1 MTHLTVRK
9 LPPRLGE
16 ALQRETRRR
25 GVSLNQTVIDLLEQA
40 LGTGPGARR
49 SNGLRGLAGRWSAA
63 DARAIDT
70 ALRDQER
77 IDKDLWR

>member
-9 LPPRLGE
+9 LPPRLGD
-16 ALQRETRRR
+16 ALRRETRRR

-40 LGTGPGARR
+40 LGTASGARR
-49 SNGLRGLAGRWSAA
+49 SNGLRSLAGRWSAA
-63 DARAIDT
+63 DSK
-70 ALRDQER
+70 ALEAALKDHER